1 MKTKRERVGF
11 TLIELLACQPKP
23 WRRQVRAA
31 FTLIELLVVIAILGI
46 LMAMMI
52 PAAGLILRRAKVA
65 QAKGDA
71 GVAMTVMLKYRMEYN
86 RWPDLPPDG
95 QNRMTTDGTWVGV
108 MSPDPL
114 QPGEKPSEYNFKGI
128 RFFEPSGGAIA
139 PPDHGYPGA
148 FVDAWGMPFQYQFGD
163 QYGNAKHPSGEG
175 TISAQLIVW
184 SPGPDGNYETW
195 EDNVTSWE

>member
-1 MKTKRERVGF
+1 MKMKQEQAG
-11 TLIELLACQPKP
+11 
-23 WRRQVRAA
+23 

-71 GVAMTVMLKYRMEYN
+71 GVATTVMLKYRMEYN

-95 QNRMTTDGTWVGV
+95 QNRKTTDGVWVDV
-108 MSPDPL
+108 MSPAPL

-128 RFFEPSGGAIA
+128 VFFEPSGGALA
-139 PPDHGYPGA
+139 PADHSYPGA
-148 FVDAWGMPFQYQFGD
+148 FIDPWGSPFQYQFDEDRDGSIT
-163 QYGNAKHPSGEG
+163 HPSGDD
-175 TISAQLIVW
+175 IIRAQVIAW
-184 SPGPDGNYETW
+184 SPGPDSNYESW
-195 EDNVTSWE
+195 EDNVKSWE